1 MTQQL
6 ICRLDVGQS
15 ELPEALEAEERS
27 VPGLG
32 DLLHLVSGRTL
43 LGAVR
48 ERRAQNLGSSGQP
61 DLHLGSAQHE
71 GAHFGSIRQPGPH
84 LGSSGHEVRAESRGS
99 SGHEGQNL
107 GSTQQPVSR
116 LAACMEGAPQ
126 LHEHR
131 QGFTSAASPA
141 DAGNPVSTAEAMWS
155 SSASHVSH
163 EQASTLTHLEGERV
177 GDAEHEGDGHSRPG
191 SASLQD
197 RRSNS
202 DDGGGSND
210 RRKPAGDVLDL
221 YIDDQLIATALRGSS
236 GGTGMYPSVADSNAG
251 GRGSVPGGTATRKA
265 DKTAKAAEG
274 TITVYRVAD
283 NGGHPLCTIDSS
295 GRIVTAGKLREG
307 VHHQMLT
314 SATPFVRSLHFVV
327 HTGENP
333 ASLPVYKNKPLACK
347 HRRLSYR

>member
-1 MTQQL
+1 MSQQL

-15 ELPEALEAEERS
+15 ELPEAFEAEERS

-32 DLLHLVSGRTL
+32 DLLHLVSGRSL

-71 GAHFGSIRQPGPH
+71 GAHFGSTRQPGPH
-84 LGSSGHEVRAESRGS
+84 LDSSGHEGCAESLGS
-99 SGHEGQNL
+99 SGHEGHL
-107 GSTQQPVSR
+107 GSTRQPVSR

-131 QGFTSAASPA
+131 QGFNLAASPA
-141 DAGNPVSTAEAMWS
+141 DPSRPVGTAEAMWS
-155 SSASHVSH
+155 SSASHVRH

-177 GDAEHEGDGHSRPG
+177 RDAEHEGDGHSRPG

-197 RRSNS
+197 KRSDF
-202 DDGGGSND
+202 DDGRGSND

-221 YIDDQLIATALRGSS
+221 FIDDQLIATALRGSG
-236 GGTGMYPSVADSNAG
+236 GGTGMCPSVSDRTAG
-251 GRGSVPGGTATRKA
+251 GRGSVPGGTATSKA

-274 TITVYRVAD
+274 TITIYRVAD
-283 NGGHPLCTIDSS
+283 NGDHPLCTVDSS
-295 GRIVTAGKLREG
+295 GRIVTAGKPREG

-314 SATPFVRSLHFVV
+314 SATPFVRSLHFVL
-327 HTGENP
+327 HTGEIP
-333 ASLPVYKNKPLACK
+333 ASFPIYQNKQFACK
-347 HRRLSYR
+347 HKRPSDR